1 MNTNRHTL
9 DPRSVNPQSL
19 EALERMLQNA
29 KGHLRVIIND
39 QELDQQ
45 WKDLQIRL
53 LVQLINKQEE
63 KISNLRR
70 LQT

>member
-1 MNTNRHTL
+1 MNTNRQTL

-29 KGHLRVIIND
+29 KRHLRMIIND
-39 QELDQQ
+39 QELDEQ

-53 LVQLINKQEE
+53 LLQLINKQEE